1 MNPDGAGR
9 WLVGSK
15 LVNFVVVGLGFL
27 LSGCAHQSRTG
38 GAPVPAAVAPALPGD
53 QPSLAFSTYAPGAL
67 LIGGWLDTRLGL
79 AKTPTEYRLRQDP
92 DSGKTVLFARAA
104 RAASGM
110 MHPVKVRLVKNHQ
123 ITWRW
128 KISGLIDAADNTS
141 RQHEDSPVRIVLTFA
156 GDRSNLG
163 FRDQLF
169 FEQAKLLSGH
179 EVPYATLM
187 YIWENRQPVGTVIQ
201 NPHTGR
207 VRMIVA
213 ESGPKRVGEWLEYTR
228 DIRAD
233 YIKAFGEEP
242 GQLEAVGVL
251 TDSDNTGATTE
262 AYYGNIR
269 LIADAR

>member
-1 MNPDGAGR
+1 MGSDGAGR
-9 WLVGSK
+9 WPAGCK
-15 LVNFVVVGLGFL
+15 LVNFVVLGLGFL
-27 LSGCAHQSRTG
+27 LSGCAHQSRMG
-38 GAPVPAAVAPALPGD
+38 GALEPAVVAPALPGD
-53 QPSLAFSTYAPGAL
+53 QPSLAFSTYAAGSL
-67 LIGGWLDTRLGL
+67 LVGGWIDTRLGL
-79 AKTPTEYRLRQDP
+79 
-92 DSGKTVLFARAA
+92 GKTVLFARAA

-128 KISGLIDAADNTS
+128 KISGLIDTADNTS

-156 GDRSNLG
+156 GDRSDLG

-169 FEQAKLLSGH
+169 FEQAKLLTGH

-213 ESGPKRVGEWLEYTR
+213 ESGPRRVGEWLEYTR

-242 GQLEAVGVL
+242 GDLEAVGVL
-251 TDSDNTGATTE
+251 TDTDNTGATTE

-269 LIADAR
+269 LIADGR